1 MLIHFLLS
9 LRHHLFQ
16 CFPTPSPDL
25 VFLLQVYS
33 RANEQEPCGW
43 WMARV
48 RMMKGE
54 VSRVQVCKRPLHM
67 FDQMWVTGSAFHE
80 FCLSLFTQLDSEVES
95 KVNIWI
101 LIAGVSGLF
110 GTRFSS
116 SPLTHIC
123 STDPVTHKHWSDLI
137 YWVRLNPVVL

>member
-1 MLIHFLLS
+1 MFSYTITWPGLS
-9 LRHHLFQ
+9 AAG
-16 CFPTPSPDL
+16 
-25 VFLLQVYS
+25 LLQS
-33 RANEQEPCGW
+33 QRAGALW
-43 WMARV
+43 LV
-48 RMMKGE
+48 DGE
-54 VSRVQVCKRPLHM
+54 GEDDEGRGKSGPGMQATTAHM

-123 STDPVTHKHWSDLI
+123 STDPVTHKH
-137 YWVRLNPVVL
+137 